1 MNRIYKLKFDKRRNE
16 LVVVSEITAG
26 MGKEKS
32 TGHIADLAALSPFRK
47 LLGTLTP
54 VALLTGLI
62 AGLLPAMVL
71 AADLPTGGQI
81 VGGQGSISTSG
92 NQMTI
97 HQQTQNMA
105 TNWHS
110 FDIGKNNTVQF
121 VQPDS
126 SSVALNRVTGASGS
140 QIMGTL
146 KANGQVFILNPNGV
160 LFGKDARVNVGGLVA
175 STKNI
180 STADFMK
187 GQYSLSG
194 SGNPGAQVVN
204 QGSLTTTKGGYIV
217 LAGERV
223 SNSGT
228 VTTPGGKTVLA
239 AGKTVTLQLDNGGL
253 TSVSV
258 NGSVVNALVENRG
271 LISAT
276 NGQVYLTAKGQ
287 DMLLNTV
294 VNNSGTVEAKG
305 LASRGGEIVLN
316 GGDSGVVSQS
326 GHLLA
331 GSQTGQGGKITLEGQ
346 NIHLAGGSL
355 TSATGKTGGGEVYV
369 GGGWQGQD
377 SRIKNASKVV
387 MDKTATVD
395 VSATDAGNGGT
406 AVLWSDDYT
415 NFRGT
420 VLAKGGALS
429 GNGGRVETSSH
440 RNLQAYGEVDASA
453 RAGRGGDWLLDPT
466 DVTIVGSGVDTG
478 IGSATADGTD
488 IFTPTASGAQI
499 LNSSIVNQ
507 LNAGANV
514 TVKTSGTDT
523 EGQTGNITVNAGIV
537 KTSGADAKLT
547 LLADNNI
554 STADNIAISAS
565 SGKLNLDLLAGNTT
579 NNASIT
585 LGKFINISLNGGDF
599 LAGAANPDNAVSLTY
614 SNNGQI
620 HGGNVTL
627 NLTRGLNGY
636 AYKVQA
642 DNDLTINGPVNGGT
656 GWSVPLSFIAG
667 GNLEMNSPT
676 SISLNAAETTNG
688 GGKVVI
694 SGDKGVSLSTT
705 DGDIL
710 LSAASAATNSVNV
723 SSVNGAVA
731 MSSGGNLTL
740 VCATVTHGAGQD
752 ITLEAAGK
760 NSARVNITG
769 STINSN
775 GGNISIDHAAEG
787 QAMTIL
793 ISGSTL
799 NTSATN
805 DASHKGNITLSA
817 YNPNVDLTVSSLT
830 STVRNGGAM
839 IEIGNNSN
847 LTGDNIAT
855 VTTQDGSNGK
865 GLPLYMHG
873 ATLQADGNISLSG
886 VASGGATPAQ
896 LELRG
901 GGNSL
906 TSVNGNISL
915 ISDKSGVWIDATG
928 SSRANITSGG
938 NMTISGSGGNN
949 RGVEITNAVVS
960 ASKNLNVTGST
971 AGGVN
976 NGNGSFGGV
985 FLSGN
990 VDLHSPNGSL
1000 TGAESNKVFSY
1011 SGGVVF
1017 GGPFSGT
1024 PSDIVFDGNFSIA
1037 GTSDVGRGGMRS
1049 GAGIYYGGK
1058 ANVTFC
1064 GGNFVIRGTG
1074 RNMSTGM
1081 SGARAFENYRT
1092 TSDVQYI
1099 NLEGGANLNIILNT
1113 AGTPSLMAQAQ
1124 LGLPGHTAGYVFS
1137 GNGNVSINASNRQY
1151 GPDSATI
1158 QLNSLN
1164 NVGLNGSFN
1173 VNATNGLGTAIL
1185 ITGYTTINLANANIT
1200 GTGGS
1205 KGGEGIKINSARG
1218 TVNLNNVTLRGVS
1231 LQNNGID
1238 VSGNTPIS
1246 VINSVLNGTTSAN
1259 GVGVRLTGGS
1269 SYILDGA
1276 SITGKSV
1283 NGSAVSMTGP
1293 FTVNN
1298 GTSVTGTATGSG
1310 SGVSATGSMVTAHGD
1325 SVQIN
1330 GTAVSGNGIILVGNT
1345 VLTGA
1350 RLTGNATTG
1359 TGLNVSGNA
1368 TLTNATVSGE
1378 TQTGTGAVVSGK
1390 LTADDTTQVT
1400 GKATQDGGTGV
1411 TLNGAVTGGKV
1422 DGTAT
1427 SGTAVQ
1433 IADGGVLTNAVVTGN
1448 ATTGTGLNVSGNA
1461 TLTNATL
1468 NGSADSGVGVNIA
1481 GNLTTDS
1488 ATQVNGLASGGT
1500 GVNLGA
1506 SLTGASVKGT
1516 SDTGAGVQLAD
1527 HAVVTGAILNGSSTS
1542 GDGMAVTGNVTLDD
1556 TSATALKAS
1565 STSGTGLRLA
1575 DNANVSIQTITS
1587 VTQAKKDADGNPVLD
1602 ADGNAVM
1609 ETITTQAPVITPV
1622 TLTGTSVQGTGVA
1635 TEGNVSVS
1643 GVVLNG
1649 STTADT
1655 GTGVSLG
1662 GNLTIADNI
1671 SGVTAGATGNGTAL
1685 VVNNASI
1692 HSDGY
1697 TDSGKDFVINA
1708 SVSGS
1713 GTAIK
1718 IQGSSQLDEVVLN
1731 GTATGGGTAVELGG
1745 KVTGANITGTSDSG
1759 NAVQIADGGVLTNA
1773 VVTGNATTGTGVNV
1787 SGNATLTNA
1796 TVSGETQTGTGA
1808 VVSGKLTADDT
1819 TQVTG
1824 KATQDGGTGVT
1835 LNGTVTGGKVDGVSG
1850 QGTGLQLA
1858 DNAVVTDATLKG
1870 TSTSGSGV
1878 AVTGNI
1884 SLDDTTAAA
1893 LNATSGSGAGLSLE
1907 DSANVSI
1914 VSITT
1919 VMQEKKGPDGNTV
1932 ADATGNPVMETIT
1945 MTTPVTTPVTL
1956 TGISQSGSGVATS
1969 GNVSISGVVLNGS
1982 STSAGGSGATLGGN
1996 LTIADDISGITV
2008 NATGNGTGLVM
2019 DNVTVNAD
2027 GYTSTGK
2034 NFVINA
2040 STSDSSGTAI
2050 RTQGNNQLAG
2060 VTLNGSAD
2068 NGGTAVVLGG
2078 QVSGA
2083 SVTGTSDSG
2092 TAVRVSDTRLTNTVV
2107 TGNATGNGTGV
2118 ALSGAVSLDKT
2129 TAEALNA
2136 VSSGGTG
2143 LSLEQ
2148 SANVIVTGLD
2158 AATTAELKGISQS
2171 GSGITT
2177 AGNVAIRGIVLNGST
2192 STSGVGVTLGGNLTI
2207 GDHVSRVTAGATGSG
2222 TALVIDNA
2230 TLQAN
2235 GYAGTNKGPVILAD
2249 ASGTGGTAVKIQGD
2263 NQLNDVAIVGC
2274 ATSDG
2279 GTGVLLDGQVTGAN
2293 ISGTAGSGTAVV
2305 VTDGTII
2312 SGGIVKGGSHSG
2324 TGLATDGNV
2333 TLNNALISG
2342 DAQGDSGTGV
2352 SLNGS
2357 ITGGTVNG
2365 TSTSGDA
2372 VRIKDALLTGTEVN
2386 GVSQSGAGVKTQG
2399 NVTLKSTGLSATSE
2413 NGITDLD
2420 VSGALNRDQY
2430 SVINA
2435 DRIAGQENIHVLQPD
2450 TPPSPGEGGATGSG
2464 DNATPDTGD
2473 SGGVAGGDT
2482 GAGESGGA
2490 VTPPSGGTGG
2500 DAGNNGNTGSAT
2512 GSEGSLPDNNT
2523 AQPGGAPGPAIREQI
2538 LVSALRQQ
2546 AVNAQVTRMNQAAQD
2561 GFHSAATPVVPVT
2574 GYQAKPQNVEISLCD
2589 GDSCQPESL
2598 DAARPAEGVVTS
2610 SGK

>member
-32 TGHIADLAALSPFRK
+32 TGHIADLASLSSFRK

-62 AGLLPAMVL
+62 SGLLPAMVL

-187 GQYSLSG
+187 GQYTLSG
-194 SGNPGAQVVN
+194 NGNPGAQVVN
-204 QGSLTTTKGGYIV
+204 QGSLTTAKGGYIV

-228 VTTPGGKTVLA
+228 VTTPSGKTVLA

-305 LASRGGEIVLN
+305 LASRGGEIVLS

-331 GSQTGQGGKITLEGQ
+331 DSQTGQGGKITLEGQ

-387 MDKTATVD
+387 MDKTATAD

-420 VLAKGGALS
+420 VLAKGGSQS

-440 RNLQAYGEVDASA
+440 RNLHAYGEVDASA
-453 RAGRGGDWLLDPT
+453 RAGHGGDWLLDPT
-466 DVTIVGSGVDTG
+466 DVTIVSTGGGNISETGKGTASSLDT
-478 IGSATADGTD
+478 DTD
-488 IFTPTASGAQI
+488 HIFSPNASGAAI
-499 LNSSIVNQ
+499 LNSSIENQ
-507 LNAGANV
+507 LNAGTNV

-523 EGQTGNITVNAGIV
+523 EGQTGNITVNASIV
-537 KTSGADAKLT
+537 KTAGADAKLT

-554 STADNIAISAS
+554 SISENVSIGAS
-565 SGKLNLDLLAGNTT
+565 TGKLNLDLLAGNTT

-585 LGKFINISLNGGDF
+585 LGKYINISLNGGDF

-627 NLTRGLNGY
+627 NLTRGLSGY

-642 DNDLTINGPVNGGT
+642 DNDLTINGPVSGNT
-656 GWSVPLSFIAG
+656 GWKVPLSFIADR
-667 GNLEMNSPT
+667 NLEMNSPT
-676 SISLNAAETTNG
+676 SISLSAMDTANG
-688 GGKVVI
+688 GAQVMIKAGGNVSLNSKTGITIQAANTNNVNI
-694 SGDKGVSLSTT
+694 NSDKG
-705 DGDIL
+705 
-710 LSAASAATNSVNV
+710 
-723 SSVNGAVA
+723 
-731 MSSGGNLTL
+731 
-740 VCATVTHGAGQD
+740 D
-752 ITLEAAGK
+752 ITLKAD
-760 NSARVNITG
+760 NG
-769 STINSN
+769 SV
-775 GGNISIDHAAEG
+775 
-787 QAMTIL
+787 L
-793 ISGSTL
+793 ISGA
-799 NTSATN
+799 NSA
-805 DASHKGNITLSA
+805 SK
-817 YNPNVDLTVSSLT
+817 
-830 STVRNGGAM
+830 
-839 IEIGNNSN
+839 
-847 LTGDNIAT
+847 
-855 VTTQDGSNGK
+855 
-865 GLPLYMHG
+865 
-873 ATLQADGNISLSG
+873 
-886 VASGGATPAQ
+886 
-896 LELRG
+896 
-901 GGNSL
+901 
-906 TSVNGNISL
+906 
-915 ISDKSGVWIDATG
+915 
-928 SSRANITSGG
+928 ANITSGG
-938 NMTISGSGGNN
+938 NITISGNGGSGMGVGIINASINATGNMD
-949 RGVEITNAVVS
+949 I
-960 ASKNLNVTGST
+960 TGST
-971 AGGVN
+971 TGGGAN
-976 NGNGSFGGV
+976 SGARYGGIYLFGD
-985 FLSGN
+985 
-990 VDLHSPNGSL
+990 VDFKSPNGSL
-1000 TGAESNKVFSY
+1000 VGNEINRVANN
-1011 SGGVVF
+1011 SGGVVL
-1017 GGPFSGT
+1017 GSLSSGIT
-1024 PSDIVFDGNFSIA
+1024 SNILFDGNFTVT
-1037 GTSDVGRGGMRS
+1037 GTSDVGVTFQRA
-1049 GAGIYYGGK
+1049 GAGLFYNGNTNI
-1058 ANVTFC
+1058 TFS
-1064 GGNFVIRGTG
+1064 GGNSVMNLTG
-1074 RNMSTGM
+1074 K
-1081 SGARAFENYRT
+1081 NYSSSVAGILSAYT
-1092 TSDVQYI
+1092 TNDPQYI
-1099 NLEGGANLNIILNT
+1099 KLTDGANLAMNLVSDKVS
-1113 AGTPSLMAQAQ
+1113 ALMPATTQSMSKHA
-1124 LGLPGHTAGYVFS
+1124 AGYVFS
-1137 GNGNVSINASNRQY
+1137 GKGNVTIDARNNSS
-1151 GPDSATI
+1151 GPDSDTLHI
-1158 QLNSLN
+1158 GLLN
-1164 NVGLNGSFN
+1164 NTGLDGTFT
-1173 VNATNGLGTAIL
+1173 VNATNNAGTAISIEGNTNVSL
-1185 ITGYTTINLANANIT
+1185 VNATLTGISRGA
-1200 GTGGS
+1200 GT
-1205 KGGEGIKINSARG
+1205 GIKIGSTKG
-1218 TVNLNNVTLRGVS
+1218 TVNLNNVTL
-1231 LQNNGID
+1231 NGI
-1238 VSGNTPIS
+1238 SARSHGIS
-1246 VINSVLNGTTSAN
+1246 VTGNGRTSITDSVLNGTSSSAN
-1259 GVGVRLTGGS
+1259 GVGVRIIAGS
-1269 SYILDGA
+1269 NYTLDGGKVA
-1276 SITGKSV
+1276 GRAVNGSGVSITGPV
-1283 NGSAVSMTGP
+1283 
-1293 FTVNN
+1293 TVNN
-1298 GTSVTGTATGSG
+1298 GTLVAGTATGG
-1310 SGVSATGSMVTAHGD
+1310 GAGVSATGNLVTARGD
-1325 SVQIN
+1325 GIQIN
-1330 GTAVSGNGIILVGNT
+1330 GTAVSGSGIVLVGNT

-1350 RLTGNATTG
+1350 RLTGN
-1359 TGLNVSGNA
+1359 S
-1368 TLTNATVSGE
+1368 
-1378 TQTGTGAVVSGK
+1378 
-1390 LTADDTTQVT
+1390 
-1400 GKATQDGGTGV
+1400 
-1411 TLNGAVTGGKV
+1411 
-1422 DGTAT
+1422 
-1427 SGTAVQ
+1427 
-1433 IADGGVLTNAVVTGN
+1433 
-1448 ATTGTGLNVSGNA
+1448 TTGTGLNVSGNA

-1609 ETITTQAPVITPV
+1609 ETITTQA
-1622 TLTGTSVQGTGVA
+1622 
-1635 TEGNVSVS
+1635 
-1643 GVVLNG
+1643 
-1649 STTADT
+1649 
-1655 GTGVSLG
+1655 
-1662 GNLTIADNI
+1662 
-1671 SGVTAGATGNGTAL
+1671 
-1685 VVNNASI
+1685 
-1692 HSDGY
+1692 
-1697 TDSGKDFVINA
+1697 
-1708 SVSGS
+1708 
-1713 GTAIK
+1713 
-1718 IQGSSQLDEVVLN
+1718 
-1731 GTATGGGTAVELGG
+1731 
-1745 KVTGANITGTSDSG
+1745 
-1759 NAVQIADGGVLTNA
+1759 
-1773 VVTGNATTGTGVNV
+1773 
-1787 SGNATLTNA
+1787 
-1796 TVSGETQTGTGA
+1796 
-1808 VVSGKLTADDT
+1808 
-1819 TQVTG
+1819 
-1824 KATQDGGTGVT
+1824 
-1835 LNGTVTGGKVDGVSG
+1835 
-1850 QGTGLQLA
+1850 
-1858 DNAVVTDATLKG
+1858 
-1870 TSTSGSGV
+1870 
-1878 AVTGNI
+1878 
-1884 SLDDTTAAA
+1884 
-1893 LNATSGSGAGLSLE
+1893 
-1907 DSANVSI
+1907 
-1914 VSITT
+1914 
-1919 VMQEKKGPDGNTV
+1919 
-1932 ADATGNPVMETIT
+1932 
-1945 MTTPVTTPVTL
+1945 PVTTPVTL

-2148 SANVIVTGLD
+2148 SANVSVAGLD
-2158 AATTAELKGISQS
+2158 AVSTAELKGLSQS

-2177 AGNVAIRGIVLNGST
+2177 AGNVAIRGIVLNGSA
-2192 STSGVGVTLGGNLTI
+2192 STDSGVGVTLGGNLTI
-2207 GDHVSRVTAGATGSG
+2207 GDDVSRVTAGATGSG

-2249 ASGTGGTAVKIQGD
+2249 ASGAGGTAVKIQGD
-2263 NQLNDVAIVGC
+2263 NQLNDVAIVGN

-2293 ISGTAGSGTAVV
+2293 ILGTAGSGTGVV
-2305 VTDGTII
+2305 VTDGTLMD
-2312 SGGIVKGGSHSG
+2312 GGTVKGRSHNG
-2324 TGLATDGNV
+2324 TGLAADGNV
-2333 TLNNALISG
+2333 TLNHALISG

-2372 VRIKDALLTGTEVN
+2372 VRIKDALFTGTEVN
-2386 GVSQSGAGVKTQG
+2386 GVAQSGTGVKTQG
-2399 NVTLKSTGLSATSE
+2399 NVTLKSTELRATSE
-2413 NGITDLD
+2413 NGAADLD
-2420 VSGALNRDQY
+2420 VSGSLSYDQL
-2430 SVINA
+2430 SMINA
-2435 DRIAGQENIHVLQPD
+2435 DRVAGRENMD
-2450 TPPSPGEGGATGSG
+2450 TPPSPGGDGSG
-2464 DNATPDTGD
+2464 GNAVPDTGD
-2473 SGGVAGGDT
+2473 EGSVTGNNSGTA
-2482 GAGESGGA
+2482 ESGET
-2490 VTPPSGGTGG
+2490 VTPPPGGNSG

-2512 GSEGSLPDNNT
+2512 GGEGSLPENNV
-2523 AQPGGAPGPAIREQI
+2523 AQRGEAPGPAIRERMTGQMF
-2538 LVSALRQQ
+2538 VSAFRQQ
-2546 AVNAQVTRMNQAAQD
+2546 AVDAQVTRMNQAAQD
-2561 GFHSAATPVVPVT
+2561 GFHSATTPVVPVT
-2574 GYQAKPQNVEISLCD
+2574 GYQAKPQNVEINLCD
-2589 GDSCQPESL
+2589 EESCQPEAL
-2598 DAARPAEGVVTS
+2598 DAAMPAEGVVTS

>member
-32 TGHIADLAALSPFRK
+32 TGHIADLASLSSFRK

-62 AGLLPAMVL
+62 SGLLPAMVL

-160 LFGKDARVNVGGLVA
+160 LFGKNARVDVGGLVA

-187 GQYSLSG
+187 GQYTLSG
-194 SGNPGAQVVN
+194 EGNPGAQVIN
-204 QGSLTTTKGGYIV
+204 QGSLTTSKGGYIV

-239 AGKTVTLQLDNGGL
+239 AGKTVTLQLDNSGL

-305 LASRGGEIVLN
+305 LASRGGEIVLS

-331 GSQTGQGGKITLEGQ
+331 DSQTGRGGKITLEGQ
-346 NIHLAGGSL
+346 NIHLAGNSL

-369 GGGWQGQD
+369 GGGWQGKD
-377 SRIKNASKVV
+377 SRIRNASKVV

-420 VLAKGGALS
+420 VLAKGGAQS

-440 RNLQAYGEVDASA
+440 QNLQASGTVDASSPS
-453 RAGRGGDWLLDPT
+453 GKGGEWLLDPT
-466 DVTIVGSGVDTG
+466 DVTIVGSG
-478 IGSATADGTD
+478 ADSNIDSTTNAGT
-488 IFTPTASGAQI
+488 FTPTASGAQI

-507 LNAGANV
+507 LNTGTSV
-514 TVKTSGTDT
+514 TVKTSGVDVT
-523 EGQTGNITVNAGIV
+523 GQTGNITVNANIV
-537 KTSGADAKLT
+537 KTAGADAKLT
-547 LLADNNI
+547 LIADNNI
-554 STADNIAISAS
+554 TTNKSISIGAST
-565 SGKLNLDLLAGNTT
+565 GKLDLDLLAGNTT
-579 NNASIT
+579 NNASVV
-585 LGKFINISLNGGDF
+585 LGQNINISLNGGDF
-599 LAGAANPDNAVSLTY
+599 LAGAANPANAVSLTY

-627 NLTRGLNGY
+627 NLTRGLSGY

-642 DNDLTINGPVNGGT
+642 DNNLTINGPVSGNT
-656 GWSVPLSFIAG
+656 GWKVPLSFIAG
-667 GNLEMNSPT
+667 GALEINSPT
-676 SISLNAAETTNG
+676 SISLSAIDTANG
-688 GGKVVI
+688 GAQVMIKGGGNVSLNSKTGITIQAANTNNVNI
-694 SGDKGVSLSTT
+694 NSDKG
-705 DGDIL
+705 
-710 LSAASAATNSVNV
+710 
-723 SSVNGAVA
+723 
-731 MSSGGNLTL
+731 
-740 VCATVTHGAGQD
+740 D
-752 ITLEAAGK
+752 ITLKAD
-760 NSARVNITG
+760 NG
-769 STINSN
+769 SV
-775 GGNISIDHAAEG
+775 
-787 QAMTIL
+787 L
-793 ISGSTL
+793 ISGA
-799 NTSATN
+799 NSA
-805 DASHKGNITLSA
+805 SK
-817 YNPNVDLTVSSLT
+817 
-830 STVRNGGAM
+830 
-839 IEIGNNSN
+839 
-847 LTGDNIAT
+847 
-855 VTTQDGSNGK
+855 
-865 GLPLYMHG
+865 
-873 ATLQADGNISLSG
+873 
-886 VASGGATPAQ
+886 
-896 LELRG
+896 
-901 GGNSL
+901 
-906 TSVNGNISL
+906 
-915 ISDKSGVWIDATG
+915 
-928 SSRANITSGG
+928 ANITSGG
-938 NMTISGSGGNN
+938 NITISGNGGSGMGVGIINASINATGNMN
-949 RGVEITNAVVS
+949 I
-960 ASKNLNVTGST
+960 TGST
-971 AGGVN
+971 TGGGANSGVRY
-976 NGNGSFGGV
+976 GGIYLFGD
-985 FLSGN
+985 
-990 VDLHSPNGSL
+990 VDFKSPNGSL
-1000 TGAESNKVFSY
+1000 VGNEINRVANN
-1011 SGGVVF
+1011 SGGVVVGSLF
-1017 GGPFSGT
+1017 GGLSN
-1024 PSDIVFDGNFSIA
+1024 ILFDGNFTVT
-1037 GTSDVGRGGMRS
+1037 GTSDVGVTFQRA
-1049 GAGIYYGGK
+1049 GAGLFYNGNTNITFSGGDSVM
-1058 ANVTFC
+1058 NL
-1064 GGNFVIRGTG
+1064 TG
-1074 RNMSTGM
+1074 KNYSSSV
-1081 SGARAFENYRT
+1081 SGILSAYT
-1092 TSDVQYI
+1092 TNDPQYI
-1099 NLEGGANLNIILNT
+1099 KLTDGANLAMNLVSDKVSALMPATT
-1113 AGTPSLMAQAQ
+1113 AGSAKHA
-1124 LGLPGHTAGYVFS
+1124 AGYVFS
-1137 GNGNVSINASNRQY
+1137 GKGNVTIDARNNSS
-1151 GPDSATI
+1151 GPDSDTLHI
-1158 QLNSLN
+1158 NLLN
-1164 NVGLNGSFN
+1164 NTGLDGTFT
-1173 VNATNGLGTAIL
+1173 VNATNNAGTAIS
-1185 ITGYTTINLANANIT
+1185 IGGNTNVSLANATIT
-1200 GTGGS
+1200 GIS
-1205 KGGEGIKINSARG
+1205 KGSGAGIKIAPTKG
-1218 TVNLNNVTLRGVS
+1218 KVNLNNVMLNGVS
-1231 LQNNGID
+1231 SRGNGID
-1238 VSGNTPIS
+1238 VRGNIPVNMT
-1246 VINSVLNGTTSAN
+1246 NSVLNGTTSAN
-1259 GVGVRLTGGS
+1259 GVGVQLVGS
-1269 SYILDGA
+1269 SNYTLDGV
-1276 SITGKSV
+1276 SVIGKSF
-1283 NGSAVSMTGP
+1283 NGSAVSIKGP
-1293 FTVNN
+1293 VTVNN
-1298 GTSVTGTATGSG
+1298 GTLVAGTATGSG
-1310 SGVSATGSMVTAHGD
+1310 AGVSATGNLVTDRGD
-1325 SVQIN
+1325 GIQIN
-1330 GTAVSGNGIILVGNT
+1330 GTAVSGSGIVLVGNT

-1350 RLTGNATTG
+1350 SLTGNSTTG
-1359 TGLNVSGNA
+1359 TGL
-1368 TLTNATVSGE
+1368 
-1378 TQTGTGAVVSGK
+1378 
-1390 LTADDTTQVT
+1390 
-1400 GKATQDGGTGV
+1400 
-1411 TLNGAVTGGKV
+1411 
-1422 DGTAT
+1422 
-1427 SGTAVQ
+1427 
-1433 IADGGVLTNAVVTGN
+1433 
-1448 ATTGTGLNVSGNA
+1448 
-1461 TLTNATL
+1461 
-1468 NGSADSGVGVNIA
+1468 
-1481 GNLTTDS
+1481 
-1488 ATQVNGLASGGT
+1488 
-1500 GVNLGA
+1500 
-1506 SLTGASVKGT
+1506 
-1516 SDTGAGVQLAD
+1516 
-1527 HAVVTGAILNGSSTS
+1527 
-1542 GDGMAVTGNVTLDD
+1542 
-1556 TSATALKAS
+1556 
-1565 STSGTGLRLA
+1565 
-1575 DNANVSIQTITS
+1575 
-1587 VTQAKKDADGNPVLD
+1587 
-1602 ADGNAVM
+1602 
-1609 ETITTQAPVITPV
+1609 
-1622 TLTGTSVQGTGVA
+1622 
-1635 TEGNVSVS
+1635 
-1643 GVVLNG
+1643 
-1649 STTADT
+1649 
-1655 GTGVSLG
+1655 
-1662 GNLTIADNI
+1662 
-1671 SGVTAGATGNGTAL
+1671 
-1685 VVNNASI
+1685 
-1692 HSDGY
+1692 
-1697 TDSGKDFVINA
+1697 
-1708 SVSGS
+1708 
-1713 GTAIK
+1713 
-1718 IQGSSQLDEVVLN
+1718 
-1731 GTATGGGTAVELGG
+1731 
-1745 KVTGANITGTSDSG
+1745 
-1759 NAVQIADGGVLTNA
+1759 
-1773 VVTGNATTGTGVNV
+1773 NV

-1919 VMQEKKGPDGNTV
+1919 VTQEKKGPDGNTV
-1932 ADATGNPVMETIT
+1932 TDATGNPVMETIT

-2207 GDHVSRVTAGATGSG
+2207 GDHVSRVTAGATGNG

-2235 GYAGTNKGPVILAD
+2235 GYAGKNKGPVILAT
-2249 ASGTGGTAVKIQGD
+2249 ASEAGGTAVKIQGD
-2263 NQLNDVAIVGC
+2263 NQLNDVAIVGN
-2274 ATSDG
+2274 ASPDG

-2312 SGGIVKGGSHSG
+2312 NGGTVKGGSHSG

-2399 NVTLKSTGLSATSE
+2399 NVTLKSTELSATSE

-2435 DRIAGQENIHVLQPD
+2435 ARIEGRENIHEPQPD

-2482 GAGESGGA
+2482 GAGESGGT

-2500 DAGNNGNTGSAT
+2500 DAGNNNGNTGLAA
-2512 GSEGSLPDNNT
+2512 GSEGSIPDNNA
-2523 AQPGGAPGPAIREQI
+2523 AQPGGVPGPAIREQI

-2589 GDSCQPESL
+2589 EDSCQPESL
-2598 DAARPAEGVVTS
+2598 NTARPAEGVVTS
-2610 SGK
+2610 SASGK

>member
-1 MNRIYKLKFDKRRNE
+1 MNKIYKLKFDKRRNE
-16 LVVVSEITAG
+16 LVIVSEITAG
-26 MGKEKS
+26 AGKEKS

-160 LFGKDARVNVGGLVA
+160 LFGKDARVDVGGLVA
-175 STKNI
+175 STKNL
-180 STADFMK
+180 STADFMN

-204 QGSLTTTKGGYIV
+204 QGSLTTSKGGYIV

-228 VTTPGGKTVLA
+228 VTTPSGKAVLA

-294 VNNSGTVEAKG
+294 VNNSGIVEAKG

-331 GSQTGQGGKITLEGQ
+331 DSQTGLGGKITLEGQ

-377 SRIKNASKVV
+377 SHIKNASKVV

-420 VLAKGGALS
+420 VLAKGGAQS

-440 RNLQAYGEVDASA
+440 HNLQAYGTVDASSPS
-453 RAGRGGDWLLDPT
+453 GKGGEWLLDPT
-466 DVTIVGSGVDTG
+466 DVTIVGT
-478 IGSATADGTD
+478 GTD
-488 IFTPTASGAQI
+488 SNIDSTTNAGIFTPTASGAQI
-499 LNSSIVNQ
+499 LNSSIVSQ
-507 LNAGANV
+507 LNAGTNV
-514 TVKTSGTDT
+514 TVKTSGADVT
-523 EGQTGNITVNAGIV
+523 GQTGNITVNADII
-537 KTSGADAKLT
+537 KTAGADAKLT

-554 STADNIAISAS
+554 TTNTGISIGAS
-565 SGKLNLDLLAGNTT
+565 DGKLNLDLLAGNTSNT
-579 NNASIT
+579 ASVVLGNN
-585 LGKFINISLNGGDF
+585 INISLNGGDF
-599 LAGAANPDNAVSLTY
+599 LAGAANPDSAVSLTY
-614 SNNGQI
+614 RNNGRI
-620 HGGNVTL
+620 YGGNVTL
-627 NLTRGLNGY
+627 NVTGGLSGY

-642 DNDLTINGPVNGGT
+642 DNDLTINGPVSGST
-656 GWSVPLSFIAG
+656 GWGTPLSFIAG
-667 GNLEMNSPT
+667 GKLEINSPT
-676 SISLNAAETTNG
+676 SISLAATDTANG

-694 SGDKGVSLSTT
+694 SGDKGVSLITT

-710 LSAASAATNSVNV
+710 LNAASAATNSVNV
-723 SSVNGAVA
+723 SSGNGTVS
-731 MSSGGNLTL
+731 MSAGGNITL
-740 VCATVTHGAGQD
+740 VCATVTSGAAQD
-752 ITLEAAGK
+752 IRLDAAGK

-817 YNPNVDLTVSSLT
+817 YNPNVDLTVSSLNGTVTGGKVDGTAT
-830 STVRNGGAM
+830 SGNAVQITDGGA
-839 IEIGNNSN
+839 
-847 LTGDNIAT
+847 L
-855 VTTQDGSNGK
+855 
-865 GLPLYMHG
+865 
-873 ATLQADGNISLSG
+873 
-886 VASGGATPAQ
+886 
-896 LELRG
+896 
-901 GGNSL
+901 
-906 TSVNGNISL
+906 
-915 ISDKSGVWIDATG
+915 
-928 SSRANITSGG
+928 
-938 NMTISGSGGNN
+938 
-949 RGVEITNAVVS
+949 TNAV
-960 ASKNLNVTGST
+960 A
-971 AGGVN
+971 
-976 NGNGSFGGV
+976 
-985 FLSGN
+985 
-990 VDLHSPNGSL
+990 
-1000 TGAESNKVFSY
+1000 
-1011 SGGVVF
+1011 
-1017 GGPFSGT
+1017 
-1024 PSDIVFDGNFSIA
+1024 
-1037 GTSDVGRGGMRS
+1037 
-1049 GAGIYYGGK
+1049 
-1058 ANVTFC
+1058 
-1064 GGNFVIRGTG
+1064 
-1074 RNMSTGM
+1074 
-1081 SGARAFENYRT
+1081 
-1092 TSDVQYI
+1092 
-1099 NLEGGANLNIILNT
+1099 
-1113 AGTPSLMAQAQ
+1113 
-1124 LGLPGHTAGYVFS
+1124 
-1137 GNGNVSINASNRQY
+1137 
-1151 GPDSATI
+1151 
-1158 QLNSLN
+1158 
-1164 NVGLNGSFN
+1164 
-1173 VNATNGLGTAIL
+1173 
-1185 ITGYTTINLANANIT
+1185 
-1200 GTGGS
+1200 
-1205 KGGEGIKINSARG
+1205 
-1218 TVNLNNVTLRGVS
+1218 
-1231 LQNNGID
+1231 
-1238 VSGNTPIS
+1238 
-1246 VINSVLNGTTSAN
+1246 
-1259 GVGVRLTGGS
+1259 
-1269 SYILDGA
+1269 
-1276 SITGKSV
+1276 
-1283 NGSAVSMTGP
+1283 
-1293 FTVNN
+1293 
-1298 GTSVTGTATGSG
+1298 
-1310 SGVSATGSMVTAHGD
+1310 
-1325 SVQIN
+1325 
-1330 GTAVSGNGIILVGNT
+1330 
-1345 VLTGA
+1345 
-1350 RLTGNATTG
+1350 TGNASTG

-1390 LTADDTTQVT
+1390 LTADDTTQLT
-1400 GKATQDGGTGV
+1400 GKATQD
-1411 TLNGAVTGGKV
+1411 
-1422 DGTAT
+1422 
-1427 SGTAVQ
+1427 S
-1433 IADGGVLTNAVVTGN
+1433 
-1448 ATTGTGLNVSGNA
+1448 
-1461 TLTNATL
+1461 
-1468 NGSADSGVGVNIA
+1468 
-1481 GNLTTDS
+1481 
-1488 ATQVNGLASGGT
+1488 
-1500 GVNLGA
+1500 
-1506 SLTGASVKGT
+1506 
-1516 SDTGAGVQLAD
+1516 
-1527 HAVVTGAILNGSSTS
+1527 
-1542 GDGMAVTGNVTLDD
+1542 
-1556 TSATALKAS
+1556 
-1565 STSGTGLRLA
+1565 
-1575 DNANVSIQTITS
+1575 
-1587 VTQAKKDADGNPVLD
+1587 
-1602 ADGNAVM
+1602 
-1609 ETITTQAPVITPV
+1609 
-1622 TLTGTSVQGTGVA
+1622 
-1635 TEGNVSVS
+1635 
-1643 GVVLNG
+1643 
-1649 STTADT
+1649 
-1655 GTGVSLG
+1655 
-1662 GNLTIADNI
+1662 
-1671 SGVTAGATGNGTAL
+1671 
-1685 VVNNASI
+1685 
-1692 HSDGY
+1692 
-1697 TDSGKDFVINA
+1697 
-1708 SVSGS
+1708 
-1713 GTAIK
+1713 
-1718 IQGSSQLDEVVLN
+1718 
-1731 GTATGGGTAVELGG
+1731 
-1745 KVTGANITGTSDSG
+1745 
-1759 NAVQIADGGVLTNA
+1759 
-1773 VVTGNATTGTGVNV
+1773 
-1787 SGNATLTNA
+1787 
-1796 TVSGETQTGTGA
+1796 
-1808 VVSGKLTADDT
+1808 
-1819 TQVTG
+1819 
-1824 KATQDGGTGVT
+1824 GTGVT

-1884 SLDDTTAAA
+1884 SLDDTTAAT
-1893 LNATSGSGAGLSLE
+1893 LNANSGSGAGLSLE

-1919 VMQEKKGPDGNTV
+1919 VTQEKKGPDGNTV
-1932 ADATGNPVMETIT
+1932 TDATGNPVMETIT

-1969 GNVSISGVVLNGS
+1969 GNVSISGVILNGS

-1996 LTIADDISGITV
+1996 LTIADDISGIIV
-2008 NATGNGTGLVM
+2008 NATGNGTGLVVN
-2019 DNVTVNAD
+2019 NVTVNAD

-2040 STSDSSGTAI
+2040 STSDIGGTAI

-2060 VTLNGSAD
+2060 VTLNGSAG

-2083 SVTGTSDSG
+2083 SVNGTSDSG
-2092 TAVRVSDTRLTNTVV
+2092 TAVRVSDAGLRNTVV

-2118 ALSGAVSLDKT
+2118 ALSGVVSLDKT

-2148 SANVIVTGLD
+2148 SANVSVAGLD
-2158 AATTAELKGISQS
+2158 AVSTAELKGLSQS

-2177 AGNVAIRGIVLNGST
+2177 AGNVAIRGIVLNGSA
-2192 STSGVGVTLGGNLTI
+2192 STDSGVGVTLGGNLTI
-2207 GDHVSRVTAGATGSG
+2207 GDDVSRVTAGATGSG

-2249 ASGTGGTAVKIQGD
+2249 ASGAGGTAVKIQGD
-2263 NQLNDVAIVGC
+2263 NQLNDVAIVGN

-2293 ISGTAGSGTAVV
+2293 ILGTAGSGTGVV
-2305 VTDGTII
+2305 VTDGTLMD
-2312 SGGIVKGGSHSG
+2312 GGTVKGRSHNG
-2324 TGLATDGNV
+2324 TGLAADGNV
-2333 TLNNALISG
+2333 TLNHALISG

-2372 VRIKDALLTGTEVN
+2372 VRIKDALFTGTEVN
-2386 GVSQSGAGVKTQG
+2386 GVAQSGTGVKTQG
-2399 NVTLKSTGLSATSE
+2399 NVTLKSTELSATSE

-2435 DRIAGQENIHVLQPD
+2435 ARIEGRENIHEPQPD

-2464 DNATPDTGD
+2464 GNTTPDTGD
-2473 SGGVAGGDT
+2473 SGGVAGSDT
-2482 GAGESGGA
+2482 GSGESGET
-2490 VTPPSGGTGG
+2490 VTPPPGGNGG

-2512 GSEGSLPDNNT
+2512 GGEGSLPENNV
-2523 AQPGGAPGPAIREQI
+2523 ALRGEVPGAAIREQMTGQMFAS
-2538 LVSALRQQ
+2538 VLRQQ

-2589 GDSCQPESL
+2589 EDSCQPESL
-2598 DAARPAEGVVTS
+2598 NTARPARGVVTS
-2610 SGK
+2610 SASGK

>member
-16 LVVVSEITAG
+16 LVIVSEITAG
-26 MGKEKS
+26 AGKEKS

-160 LFGKDARVNVGGLVA
+160 LFGKNARVDVGGLVA

-187 GQYSLSG
+187 GQYTLSG
-194 SGNPGAQVVN
+194 EGNPGAQVIN
-204 QGSLTTTKGGYIV
+204 QGSLTTAKGGYIV

-305 LASRGGEIVLN
+305 LASRGGEIVLS

-331 GSQTGQGGKITLEGQ
+331 DSQTGQGGKITLEGQ

-369 GGGWQGQD
+369 GGGWQGKD
-377 SRIKNASKVV
+377 SRIRNASKVV
-387 MDKTATVD
+387 MDKTSTVD

-440 RNLQAYGEVDASA
+440 HNLQAYGTVDASSPS
-453 RAGRGGDWLLDPT
+453 GKGGEWLLDPT
-466 DVTIVGSGVDTG
+466 DVTIVGT
-478 IGSATADGTD
+478 GTD
-488 IFTPTASGAQI
+488 SNIDSTTNAGIFTPTGSGAQI

-507 LNAGANV
+507 LNAGTNV

-523 EGQTGNITVNAGIV
+523 EGQTGNITVNANIV
-537 KTSGADAKLT
+537 KTAGADAKLT

-554 STADNIAISAS
+554 STANNIAIGATT
-565 SGKLNLDLLAGNTT
+565 GKLNLDLLAGNTSNT
-579 NNASIT
+579 ASVVLGNNIS
-585 LGKFINISLNGGDF
+585 ISLNGGDF
-599 LAGAANPDNAVSLTY
+599 LAGAANPDSAVSLTY
-614 SNNGQI
+614 RNNGLI
-620 HGGNVTL
+620 YGGNVTL
-627 NLTRGLNGY
+627 NVTGGLSGY

-642 DNDLTINGPVNGGT
+642 DNDLTINGPVSGNT
-656 GWSVPLSFIAG
+656 GWGTPLSFIAG
-667 GNLEMNSPT
+667 GKLEMNSPT
-676 SISLNAAETTNG
+676 SISLTATDTANG
-688 GGKVVI
+688 GGTVVI
-694 SGDKGVSLSTT
+694 SGDKGVSLSAG
-705 DGDIL
+705 DGNIL

-723 SSVNGAVA
+723 SSGNGTVSMNA
-731 MSSGGNLTL
+731 GGNLTL
-740 VCATVTHGAGQD
+740 VCATVTSGAAQD
-752 ITLEAAGK
+752 ITLNAAGK

-799 NTSATN
+799 NTSDTN

-830 STVRNGGAM
+830 STVRNGSSM
-839 IEIGNNSN
+839 IDIGNNSN
-847 LTGDNIAT
+847 LTGDNITT
-855 VTTQDGSNGK
+855 VATQDGSNGK

-873 ATLQADGNISLSG
+873 VTLQADGDISLSG
-886 VASGGATPAQ
+886 VATGGATPAQ

-901 GGNSL
+901 AGNSL

-915 ISDKSGVWIDATG
+915 QTQGGGRIFLNGTSSGKAVLSAENGTINLGGDDGRADVALTNADLSSANMNIAG
-928 SSRANITSGG
+928 STTRGYGDTPSLRGG
-938 NMTISGSGGNN
+938 VTIYGNVSLRVADNGKGVIKGTADISGRHAFTGAIVIGSLWGAATNILFDGEFEISGQHTGT
-949 RGVEITNAVVS
+949 G
-960 ASKNLNVTGST
+960 GST
-971 AGGVN
+971 KNGGIFY
-976 NGNGSFGGV
+976 NGAANLTFTKDST
-985 FLSGN
+985 
-990 VDLHSPNGSL
+990 L
-1000 TGAESNKVFSY
+1000 TGI
-1011 SGGVVF
+1011 
-1017 GGPFSGT
+1017 GT
-1024 PSDIVFDGNFSIA
+1024 NGIA
-1037 GTSDVGRGGMRS
+1037 GISGEFSAYNTSSLV
-1049 GAGIYYGGK
+1049 
-1058 ANVTFC
+1058 
-1064 GGNFVIRGTG
+1064 
-1074 RNMSTGM
+1074 
-1081 SGARAFENYRT
+1081 NYKLQ
-1092 TSDVQYI
+1092 S
-1099 NLEGGANLNIILNT
+1099 GANLTMNAVSDTGSAISAVPVN
-1113 AGTPSLMAQAQ
+1113 ASNKYSV
-1124 LGLPGHTAGYVFS
+1124 GYVFS
-1137 GNGNVSINASNRQY
+1137 GDGDVILLA
-1151 GPDSATI
+1151 
-1158 QLNSLN
+1158 NSGSSKPTLYVNNLN
-1164 NVGLNGSFN
+1164 NSKLNGSFSVHA
-1173 VNATNGLGTAIL
+1173 VNTNGDAIVFQGLNNQNL
-1185 ITGYTTINLANANIT
+1185 INANIT
-1200 GTGGS
+1200 GISESGTGIRIESNGKSNVSLSGS
-1205 KGGEGIKINSARG
+1205 VIH
-1218 TVNLNNVTLRGVS
+1218 GVS
-1231 LQNNGID
+1231 NTGNGIIISGD
-1238 VSGNTPIS
+1238 NTTITDGTIHGKTVSGNS
-1246 VINSVLNGTTSAN
+1246 SGVL
-1259 GVGVRLTGGS
+1259 LTGGS
-1269 SYILDGA
+1269 NYTLDGVSVIGNA
-1276 SITGKSV
+1276 ADGSGVMV
-1283 NGSAVSMTGP
+1283 NGSL
-1293 FTVNN
+1293 TVNN
-1298 GTSVTGTATGSG
+1298 GTTAEGNVTGSG
-1310 SGVSATGSMVTAHGD
+1310 NGVT
-1325 SVQIN
+1325 
-1330 GTAVSGNGIILVGNT
+1330 VSGNLTTANGGGIILN
-1345 VLTGA
+1345 
-1350 RLTGNATTG
+1350 
-1359 TGLNVSGNA
+1359 
-1368 TLTNATVSGE
+1368 
-1378 TQTGTGAVVSGK
+1378 
-1390 LTADDTTQVT
+1390 
-1400 GKATQDGGTGV
+1400 
-1411 TLNGAVTGGKV
+1411 
-1422 DGTAT
+1422 GTAT
-1427 SGTAVQ
+1427 SG
-1433 IADGGVLTNAVVTGN
+1433 DGIKVGGDTSLV
-1448 ATTGTGLNVSGNA
+1448 
-1461 TLTNATL
+1461 NATL

-1488 ATQVNGLASGGT
+1488 VTQVNGLASGGT

-1506 SLTGASVKGT
+1506 SLTGASVKGS
-1516 SDTGAGVQLAD
+1516 SDT
-1527 HAVVTGAILNGSSTS
+1527 
-1542 GDGMAVTGNVTLDD
+1542 
-1556 TSATALKAS
+1556 
-1565 STSGTGLRLA
+1565 
-1575 DNANVSIQTITS
+1575 
-1587 VTQAKKDADGNPVLD
+1587 
-1602 ADGNAVM
+1602 
-1609 ETITTQAPVITPV
+1609 
-1622 TLTGTSVQGTGVA
+1622 
-1635 TEGNVSVS
+1635 
-1643 GVVLNG
+1643 
-1649 STTADT
+1649 
-1655 GTGVSLG
+1655 
-1662 GNLTIADNI
+1662 
-1671 SGVTAGATGNGTAL
+1671 
-1685 VVNNASI
+1685 
-1692 HSDGY
+1692 
-1697 TDSGKDFVINA
+1697 
-1708 SVSGS
+1708 
-1713 GTAIK
+1713 
-1718 IQGSSQLDEVVLN
+1718 
-1731 GTATGGGTAVELGG
+1731 
-1745 KVTGANITGTSDSG
+1745 
-1759 NAVQIADGGVLTNA
+1759 
-1773 VVTGNATTGTGVNV
+1773 
-1787 SGNATLTNA
+1787 
-1796 TVSGETQTGTGA
+1796 
-1808 VVSGKLTADDT
+1808 
-1819 TQVTG
+1819 
-1824 KATQDGGTGVT
+1824 
-1835 LNGTVTGGKVDGVSG
+1835 
-1850 QGTGLQLA
+1850 GTGLQLA
-1858 DNAVVTDATLKG
+1858 DNAVVTEAVL
-1870 TSTSGSGV
+1870 SGNSASGDGV

-1919 VMQEKKGPDGNTV
+1919 VTQEKKGPDGNTV
-1932 ADATGNPVMETIT
+1932 TDATGNPVMETIT

-2148 SANVIVTGLD
+2148 SANVSVTGLD
-2158 AATTAELKGISQS
+2158 AVSTAELKGLSQS

-2177 AGNVAIRGIVLNGST
+2177 AGNVAIRGIVLNGSA
-2192 STSGVGVTLGGNLTI
+2192 STDSGVGVTLGGNLTI
-2207 GDHVSRVTAGATGSG
+2207 GDDVSRVTAGATGSG

-2249 ASGTGGTAVKIQGD
+2249 ASGAGGTAVKIQGD
-2263 NQLNDVAIVGC
+2263 NQLNDVAIVGS

-2279 GTGVLLDGQVTGAN
+2279 GTGVLLGGQVTGAN
-2293 ISGTAGSGTAVV
+2293 ILGTAGSGTGVV
-2305 VTDGTII
+2305 VTDGTLMD
-2312 SGGIVKGGSHSG
+2312 GGTVKGRSHNG
-2324 TGLATDGNV
+2324 TGLAAGGNV
-2333 TLNNALISG
+2333 TLNHALISG
-2342 DAQGDSGTGV
+2342 EAQGDGGTGV

-2372 VRIKDALLTGTEVN
+2372 VRIKDALFTGTEVN
-2386 GVSQSGAGVKTQG
+2386 GVAQSGVGVKTQG
-2399 NVTLKSTGLSATSE
+2399 NVTLKSTELSATSE
-2413 NGITDLD
+2413 NGEAALE
-2420 VSGALNRDQY
+2420 VSGTLNHDQNT
-2430 SVINA
+2430 VMRA
-2435 DRIAGQENIHVLQPD
+2435 DRVVGQDNIHELQPD
-2450 TPPSPGEGGATGSG
+2450 TPPSPEEGGATGSG
-2464 DNATPDTGD
+2464 GNTTPDTGN
-2473 SGGVAGGDT
+2473 SGGVAGSDT
-2482 GAGESGGA
+2482 GAGETGGTI
-2490 VTPPSGGTGG
+2490 TPPPGGTGG
-2500 DAGNNGNTGSAT
+2500 NAGNNGNTGSAT
-2512 GSEGSLPDNNT
+2512 GGEGSLPENNV
-2523 AQPGGAPGPAIREQI
+2523 AQRGEAIGPDIRGQMTGQMF
-2538 LVSALRQQ
+2538 VSAFRQQ

>member
-62 AGLLPAMVL
+62 TGLLPTMVL

-187 GQYSLSG
+187 GQYTLSG
-194 SGNPGAQVVN
+194 NGNPGAQVIN
-204 QGSLTTTKGGYIV
+204 QGSLTTSKGGYIV

-228 VTTPGGKTVLA
+228 VTTPSGKTVLA

-271 LISAT
+271 LISAS

-294 VNNSGTVEAKG
+294 VNNSGTIEAKG
-305 LASRGGEIVLN
+305 LVSRGGEIVLN

-326 GHLLA
+326 GQLLA
-331 GSQTGQGGKITLEGQ
+331 DSQTGQGGKITLEGQ
-346 NIHLAGGSL
+346 NIHLSGGSL

-369 GGGWQGQD
+369 GGGWQGKD
-377 SRIKNASKVV
+377 SHIRNASKVV

-453 RAGRGGDWLLDPT
+453 RAGHGGDWLLDPT
-466 DVTIVGSGVDTG
+466 DVTIVSTGGGNISETGKGTTSSLDT
-478 IGSATADGTD
+478 DTD
-488 IFTPTASGAQI
+488 HIFSPNASGAAI

-507 LNAGANV
+507 LNAGTNV

-523 EGQTGNITVNAGIV
+523 DGQTGNITVNASIV
-537 KTSGADAKLT
+537 KTSGADTKLT

-554 STADNIAISAS
+554 SAADNIAIGATT
-565 SGKLNLDLLAGNTT
+565 GKLNLDLLAGNTT

-971 AGGVN
+971 TGGVN

-1000 TGAESNKVFSY
+1000 TGAESNKVFNY

-1113 AGTPSLMAQAQ
+1113 AGVPSLMAQAQ
-1124 LGLPGHTAGYVFS
+1124 LGLSGHTAGYVFS

-1345 VLTGA
+1345 ALTGG
-1350 RLTGNATTG
+1350 RLAGNATTG
-1359 TGLNVSGNA
+1359 TGLNVSSNA
-1368 TLTNATVSGE
+1368 TLTNA
-1378 TQTGTGAVVSGK
+1378 A
-1390 LTADDTTQVT
+1390 LT
-1400 GKATQDGGTGV
+1400 
-1411 TLNGAVTGGKV
+1411 
-1422 DGTAT
+1422 
-1427 SGTAVQ
+1427 
-1433 IADGGVLTNAVVTGN
+1433 
-1448 ATTGTGLNVSGNA
+1448 
-1461 TLTNATL
+1461 
-1468 NGSADSGVGVNIA
+1468 GSADSGVGVSIA
-1481 GNLTTDS
+1481 GNLTTNS
-1488 ATQVNGLASGGT
+1488 ATQVSGHAASGT
-1500 GVNLGA
+1500 GVRLGA
-1506 SLTGASVKGT
+1506 ELTGATVKGS
-1516 SDTGAGVQLAD
+1516 SDTGTGLQLAD
-1527 HAVVTGAILNGSSTS
+1527 NAVVTEAVLSGTSAS
-1542 GDGMAVTGNVTLDD
+1542 GDGVAFTGKVMLDD
-1556 TSATALKAS
+1556 TSAGALNAS
-1565 STSGTGLRLA
+1565 STSGTGLKLA

-1609 ETITTQAPVITPV
+1609 ETVTTQAPVITPV

-1662 GNLTIADNI
+1662 GNLTIADDI

-1708 SVSGS
+1708 SVSGN

-1718 IQGSSQLDEVVLN
+1718 TQGSSQLDEVMFN

-1745 KVTGANITGTSDSG
+1745 QVTGANITGTSDSG
-1759 NAVQIADGGVLTNA
+1759 
-1773 VVTGNATTGTGVNV
+1773 
-1787 SGNATLTNA
+1787 
-1796 TVSGETQTGTGA
+1796 
-1808 VVSGKLTADDT
+1808 TA
-1819 TQVTG
+1819 
-1824 KATQDGGTGVT
+1824 
-1835 LNGTVTGGKVDGVSG
+1835 
-1850 QGTGLQLA
+1850 
-1858 DNAVVTDATLKG
+1858 
-1870 TSTSGSGV
+1870 
-1878 AVTGNI
+1878 
-1884 SLDDTTAAA
+1884 
-1893 LNATSGSGAGLSLE
+1893 
-1907 DSANVSI
+1907 
-1914 VSITT
+1914 
-1919 VMQEKKGPDGNTV
+1919 
-1932 ADATGNPVMETIT
+1932 
-1945 MTTPVTTPVTL
+1945 
-1956 TGISQSGSGVATS
+1956 
-1969 GNVSISGVVLNGS
+1969 
-1982 STSAGGSGATLGGN
+1982 
-1996 LTIADDISGITV
+1996 
-2008 NATGNGTGLVM
+2008 
-2019 DNVTVNAD
+2019 
-2027 GYTSTGK
+2027 
-2034 NFVINA
+2034 
-2040 STSDSSGTAI
+2040 
-2050 RTQGNNQLAG
+2050 
-2060 VTLNGSAD
+2060 
-2068 NGGTAVVLGG
+2068 
-2078 QVSGA
+2078 
-2083 SVTGTSDSG
+2083 
-2092 TAVRVSDTRLTNTVV
+2092 
-2107 TGNATGNGTGV
+2107 
-2118 ALSGAVSLDKT
+2118 
-2129 TAEALNA
+2129 
-2136 VSSGGTG
+2136 
-2143 LSLEQ
+2143 
-2148 SANVIVTGLD
+2148 
-2158 AATTAELKGISQS
+2158 
-2171 GSGITT
+2171 
-2177 AGNVAIRGIVLNGST
+2177 
-2192 STSGVGVTLGGNLTI
+2192 
-2207 GDHVSRVTAGATGSG
+2207 
-2222 TALVIDNA
+2222 
-2230 TLQAN
+2230 
-2235 GYAGTNKGPVILAD
+2235 
-2249 ASGTGGTAVKIQGD
+2249 
-2263 NQLNDVAIVGC
+2263 
-2274 ATSDG
+2274 
-2279 GTGVLLDGQVTGAN
+2279 
-2293 ISGTAGSGTAVV
+2293 
-2305 VTDGTII
+2305 
-2312 SGGIVKGGSHSG
+2312 
-2324 TGLATDGNV
+2324 
-2333 TLNNALISG
+2333 
-2342 DAQGDSGTGV
+2342 
-2352 SLNGS
+2352 
-2357 ITGGTVNG
+2357 
-2365 TSTSGDA
+2365 
-2372 VRIKDALLTGTEVN
+2372 
-2386 GVSQSGAGVKTQG
+2386 
-2399 NVTLKSTGLSATSE
+2399 
-2413 NGITDLD
+2413 
-2420 VSGALNRDQY
+2420 
-2430 SVINA
+2430 
-2435 DRIAGQENIHVLQPD
+2435 
-2450 TPPSPGEGGATGSG
+2450 
-2464 DNATPDTGD
+2464 
-2473 SGGVAGGDT
+2473 
-2482 GAGESGGA
+2482 
-2490 VTPPSGGTGG
+2490 
-2500 DAGNNGNTGSAT
+2500 
-2512 GSEGSLPDNNT
+2512 
-2523 AQPGGAPGPAIREQI
+2523 
-2538 LVSALRQQ
+2538 
-2546 AVNAQVTRMNQAAQD
+2546 
-2561 GFHSAATPVVPVT
+2561 
-2574 GYQAKPQNVEISLCD
+2574 
-2589 GDSCQPESL
+2589 
-2598 DAARPAEGVVTS
+2598 
-2610 SGK
+2610 